1 MRRKLFITQSERM
14 LKIPPFLLG
23 ELARLKAKHR
33 PEELIDLGTA
43 ISDIDPPQAVRDEI
57 AAWVT
62 SKSDFYRV
70 SSQIKEELKK
80 EFAGWFFNRYRVEL
94 DPKREILMLPGQ
106 REAINLASLSL
117 VNRGEKVLV
126 CDPAFP
132 AYRSAASLA
141 EAEIMVLPLL
151 ERNDFLPN
159 LGLSKSI
166 LSKARLLLLNYP
178 NNPTSAVA
186 DLNFYQGVIDLA
198 REHNLLVI
206 NDAVYNEIYYEGLVP
221 PSLLQIERA
230 KNFVL
235 ELHTLQFTYNLMG
248 LPLTFAVGGKELLA
262 YLSEIM
268 SNFFSPVADYVFRA
282 GLAALK
288 NYDSY
293 TETLR
298 RIYQQRREK
307 VLSEIR
313 NLGWKAKRPMATHFI
328 WMEIPRRYTSVGFCR
343 LVLRKTGVAFVPGS
357 WFGENGE
364 GWARVSLCQPEEKIK
379 EAFERIHLHL
389 PLFKRRFRRE

>member
-1 MRRKLFITQSERM
+1 MRRKLFITQSERV
-14 LKIPPFLLG
+14 LKIPPSLLG

-33 PEELIDLGTA
+33 PEELMDLATA
-43 ISDIDPPQAVRDEI
+43 ISDIAPPQAVRDEI

-141 EAEIMVLPLL
+141 EAELIVLPLL

-206 NDAVYNEIYYEGLVP
+206 NDAVYNEIYYLGLVA

-235 ELHTLQFTYNLMG
+235 ELNTLQFTYKLMG
-248 LPLTFAVGGKELLA
+248 LPFS
-262 YLSEIM
+262 LS
-268 SNFFSPVADYVFRA
+268 R
-282 GLAALK
+282 
-288 NYDSY
+288 
-293 TETLR
+293 
-298 RIYQQRREK
+298 
-307 VLSEIR
+307 
-313 NLGWKAKRPMATHFI
+313 
-328 WMEIPRRYTSVGFCR
+328 
-343 LVLRKTGVAFVPGS
+343 
-357 WFGENGE
+357 
-364 GWARVSLCQPEEKIK
+364 
-379 EAFERIHLHL
+379 
-389 PLFKRRFRRE
+389 